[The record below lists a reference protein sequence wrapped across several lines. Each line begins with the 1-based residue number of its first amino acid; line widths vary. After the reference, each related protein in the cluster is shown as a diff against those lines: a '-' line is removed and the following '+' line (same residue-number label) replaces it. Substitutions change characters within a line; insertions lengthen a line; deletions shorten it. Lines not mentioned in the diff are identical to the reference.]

1 MNTLDAALLQAW
13 DTHITPCLT
22 TPAGRAELTRRFTK
36 HNRLAGGPKGPA
48 SPTHVNNQTTPSTS
62 RPLRSF
68 TLVLRANDRRLHD
81 NNTAGAV
88 PLDPDEIQR
97 LCAPIPLEPPGLPRA
112 SIARRLGVS
121 PQALSAR
128 IKQGHLIKH
137 HPFSRPSTRSG
148 KYPGDPPRSHAYFY
162 APPPTHLIH
171 PIPEVQSADWGTLTQ
186 SLHQR
191 PQHLQACGPQSA
203 CPTPKTS
210 GANSE
215 DASEDTS
222 GGGAWSQTLHR
233 TVRQLHPNPES
244 LPPNSR
250 KKYERFEW
258 QCPDCGQHAQRLYWP
273 FRPMTL
279 PAYLRFDF
287 HQLAPELPP
296 QHIAHLTSQIEHQHL
311 PFTKGFTCRQCLKQQ
326 FGGQGLTYESTEF
339 TAHHGHATGTHP
351 KNTWHRFIQRLS
363 MGMLH
368 GDEVLRTN
376 HL

>member
-1 MNTLDAALLQAW
+1 MNTLDAALIQAW
-13 DTHITPCLT
+13 DTHITPRLT
-22 TPAGRAELTRRFTK
+22 TPLGRAELARRLTQ
-36 HNRLAGGPKGPA
+36 HHRLAGGPKGPA
-48 SPTHVNNQTTPSTS
+48 SPTHINNQTTRSTS

-68 TLVLRANDRRLHD
+68 TLVLRANDRRLPD

-112 SIARRLGVS
+112 AIARRLGVS

-137 HPFSRPSTRSG
+137 HPFPRPSTRSG

-162 APPPTHLIH
+162 APPPSHLIH

-191 PQHLQACGPQSA
+191 PQHLRLAG
-203 CPTPKTS
+203 
-210 GANSE
+210 
-215 DASEDTS
+215 DAKRPAFQISNPHDTALDTS
-222 GGGAWSQTLHR
+222 GGGRWSQTLHR
-233 TVRQLHPNPES
+233 TVRNLRPSNPT
-244 LPPNSR
+244 PQ
-250 KKYERFEW
+250 YERFEW

-279 PAYLRFDF
+279 PAYLSFDF
-287 HQLAPELPP
+287 HQLAPELPAEW
-296 QHIAHLTSQIEHQHL
+296 IAHLQSEIQNL
-311 PFTKGFTCRQCLKQQ
+311 NSPFTTGFTCRQCLKQQ

-339 TAHHGHATGTHP
+339 TAHHGHATGTLP

-363 MGMLH
+363 MGLLLGH
-368 GDEVLRTN
+368 EVPRPAPV
-376 HL
+376 